1 MPKMQEIAEGI
12 VISTD
17 FRRVTVGAYATGKGL
32 VCIDVPPYPAEARRW
47 RSQLLERF
55 KQPIRL
61 VILTDAQRDRLLGL
75 HWFDEACIIAHD
87 ATMQAMRA
95 LPANY
100 VELSADLLAH
110 DSDERLSF
118 AGVQLCWP
126 RVTFNTRMTAYVEDV
141 ALSLV
146 AMPGPTPGN
155 IWVPFPDQGITFVGD
170 SVVVGVPPHMLR
182 AQSKAWL
189 DSLTELRRA
198 RSGAEVIVPGRG
210 RLTDREATHPI
221 SDFVRYMRRRVQHF
235 YKTGRQRVEV
245 LELLPDV
252 MERVPNMPPGDY
264 EDVERRVKTAL
275 ESIYDEFALE
285 AQVQIAAEE
294 LSFQAALDEDD
305 E

>member
-1 MPKMQEIAEGI
+1 MPKMQEIAAGI
-12 VISTD
+12 VVSTE
-17 FRRVTVGAYATGKGL
+17 FRRVTVGAFATGKGL

-47 RSQLLERF
+47 CSQLLERF

-87 ATMQAMRA
+87 ATMQTMRA

-118 AGVQLCWP
+118 TGVQLCYP
-126 RVTFNTRMTAYVEDV
+126 RVTFSTRMTAYVEDV
-141 ALSLV
+141 PLSLV

-155 IWVPFPDQGITFVGD
+155 VWVSFPEEGITFVGD
-170 SVVVGVPPHMLR
+170 SVVVGVPPYMLR

-198 RSGAEVIVPGRG
+198 RSGVDVIVPGRG
-210 RLTDREATHPI
+210 PLTDREATHPI

-235 YKTGRQRVEV
+235 YKVGRQRVE
-245 LELLPDV
+245 LLDLLPDV
-252 MERVPNMPPGDY
+252 MERVPYMQPGEYD
-264 EDVERRVKTAL
+264 DVERRVKTAL
-275 ESIYDEFALE
+275 ESIYDEFIFE
-285 AQVQIAAEE
+285 TQQQVITDSLLQKEP
-294 LSFQAALDEDD
+294 DEDD

>member
-12 VISTD
+12 VVSTD

-47 RSQLLERF
+47 RSQLLEHF

-87 ATMQAMRA
+87 ATMQTIRA
-95 LPANY
+95 LPTNY

-118 AGVQLCWP
+118 AGVQLCYP
-126 RVTFNTRMTAYVEDV
+126 RVTFSTRMTAYVEDV
-141 ALSLV
+141 PLPLV

-170 SVVVGVPPHMLR
+170 SVVVGVPPYMLR
-182 AQSKAWL
+182 AQSKPWL
-189 DSLTELRRA
+189 DSLTELRRV

-210 RLTDREATHPI
+210 PLTDREATHSI

-235 YKTGRQRVEV
+235 VKTGRQRVE
-245 LELLPDV
+245 LLDLLPDV
-252 MERVPNMPPGDY
+252 MERVPSMRPDEY

-275 ESIYDEFALE
+275 ESIFDEFGLE
-285 AQVQIAAEE
+285 MQLQTILAEGPP
-294 LSFQAALDEDD
+294 QAEPDLDD